1 MKNKILNLIII
12 LLFVNCNSQ
21 TIKSIYNDGILYDEN
36 IYYKD
41 TNNDMN
47 KFTGTWVY
55 ENGTTKITLV
65 LQKRLQV
72 HISHPYNCFVDEI
85 IGGYKYEINGVTIIN
100 TIPDIDNNK
109 LHYQNTISGSLIIKN
124 SDNPLCQNCPPNDK
138 RLKLRCFDP
147 LAPYINTKIVLRYFT
162 EFDQENFEVKIYEEE
177 SILPENATIIESR
190 LPLGNYIFEKQ

>member
-1 MKNKILNLIII
+1 MKKIFIII
-12 LLFVNCNSQ
+12 ISFISISNNAQ
-21 TIKSIYNDGILYDEN
+21 TIKSIFDDNVLFVEN
-36 IYYKD
+36 VYYKD
-41 TNNDMN
+41 LYNDMN
-47 KFTGTWVY
+47 KFVGTWVY
-55 ENGTTKITLV
+55 ENGTTKITLI

-72 HISHPYNCFVDEI
+72 PIGNPYNCFVDEI

-124 SDNPLCQNCPPNDK
+124 SDNPSCQNCPPNDK

-147 LAPYINTKIVLRYFT
+147 LAPYINTKIVLRYFA
-162 EFDQENFEVKIYEEE
+162 EFGQENFEVKIYEEE
-177 SILPENATIIESR
+177 SILPENATVFESR